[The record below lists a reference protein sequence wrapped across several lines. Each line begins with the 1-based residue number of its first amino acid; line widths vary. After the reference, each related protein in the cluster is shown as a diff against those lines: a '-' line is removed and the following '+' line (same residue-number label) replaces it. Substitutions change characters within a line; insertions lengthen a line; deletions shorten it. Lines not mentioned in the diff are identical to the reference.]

1 MRGKKRLPIQI
12 LRRSIMELLAG
23 VTTMS
28 LSNVF
33 VSARKAMA
41 QWRERERAYAE
52 LMALDDRSLADIGI
66 RRSEIA
72 ALVEGVHGPDRSPGF
87 AAKPRTGAKTSRK
100 AA

>member
-1 MRGKKRLPIQI
+1 M
-12 LRRSIMELLAG
+12 MELLAG
-23 VTTMS
+23 VTAMS

-41 QWRERERAYAE
+41 QWRQRERAYAE
-52 LMALDDRSLADIGI
+52 LMALDDRSLSDIGI

-72 ALVEGVHGPDRSPGF
+72 ALVEGVHGSDRSPGF
-87 AAKPRTGAKTSRK
+87 TAKPRAGAKTSRQ